1 MTELSPLVSTTTGF
15 LVLFVG
21 KRLNRE
27 LKALRDYSIPEPVS
41 GGLLV
46 AVLLTLLHVMGGPE
60 LNFNLDS
67 RDFLLVYFFTTVGM
81 NARFSDLRR
90 GGPAL
95 FILLGLTIGYMTL
108 QNIIGVTMAGLLGL
122 HPATGLLVGT
132 VSLIGGHG
140 TTIAWAPTFAE
151 NFQIESA
158 LEIGIAA
165 ATFGLVLASASG
177 GPIAQFLIRR
187 FQIACPST
195 KPENQTLTD
204 SVKDKQDQLSGRKQI
219 DMTSFL
225 AALLAINICIISG
238 MVLNG
243 GIAAMGL
250 KLPLFVPCLLI
261 GILYSNLLPEKRS
274 ERAVFHWPKHSTS
287 LDLISELS
295 LGIFLAMS
303 LMSLQLW
310 TLVGLALP
318 LLVILLT
325 QFIVALAVNLL
336 VVFRLMGRSYD
347 AAVICAGFGG
357 IALGSTPTAMANMT
371 SVAQQ
376 YGASTRAFL
385 IVPLVSA
392 FFLDLVNAVLIPG
405 FIGQLSED
413 DHQFPIQA
421 PRDDTAKRRLV
432 IAVDLQSLGD
442 VELNAYSDGK

>member
-1 MTELSPLVSTTTGF
+1 MIELSPLVSTTTGF

-27 LKALRDYSIPEPVS
+27 LKALRTYSIPEPVS

-60 LNFNLDS
+60 LSFNLDS

-81 NARFSDLRR
+81 NARFSDLLR

-122 HPATGLLVGT
+122 HPAAGLLVGT

-140 TTIAWAPTFAE
+140 TTIAWAPSFVET
-151 NFQIESA
+151 FQIESA
-158 LEIGIAA
+158 MEIGIAA

-187 FQIACPST
+187 FHIRYPNATARDQQLIDIAEADQPIRPS
-195 KPENQTLTD
+195 P
-204 SVKDKQDQLSGRKQI
+204 I

-225 AALLAINICIISG
+225 AALLAINICIITG
-238 MVLNG
+238 TVLNS
-243 GIAAMGL
+243 GIAAVGL
-250 KLPLFVPCLLI
+250 KLPLFVPCLLV
-261 GILYSNLLPEKRS
+261 GILYSNLLPSARS
-274 ERAVFHWPKHSTS
+274 ERTVFHWPRQSPS
-287 LDLISELS
+287 LDLIGELS

-336 VVFRLMGRSYD
+336 LVFRLMGRTYD

-371 SVAQQ
+371 AVTQQ

-405 FIGQLSED
+405 FIGQL
-413 DHQFPIQA
+413 
-421 PRDDTAKRRLV
+421 
-432 IAVDLQSLGD
+432 
-442 VELNAYSDGK
+442 

>member
-27 LKALRDYSIPEPVS
+27 LKALRNFSIPEPVS

-46 AVLLTLLHVMGGPE
+46 AVLLTLLHVLGGPE

-151 NFQIESA
+151 NFQIDSA

-187 FQIACPST
+187 FQIPCAT
-195 KPENQTLTD
+195 TTPEDQPLTH
-204 SVKDKQDQLSGRKQI
+204 SVNDEQDNFPGRKQI

-243 GIAAMGL
+243 GIAAIGL
-250 KLPLFVPCLLI
+250 KLPLFVPCLLV

-274 ERAVFHWPKHSTS
+274 ERAVFHWPKQSSS

-318 LLVILLT
+318 LLAILLT
-325 QFIVALAVNLL
+325 QFIIALAINLL
-336 VVFRLMGRSYD
+336 LVFRLMGRSYD

-371 SVAQQ
+371 AVTQQ

-405 FIGQLSED
+405 FIGQL
-413 DHQFPIQA
+413 
-421 PRDDTAKRRLV
+421 
-432 IAVDLQSLGD
+432 
-442 VELNAYSDGK
+442 

>member
-1 MTELSPLVSTTTGF
+1 MGHSGETPQPDLNHASLPTDGIGAIALIELSPLVSTTTGV

-27 LKALRDYSIPEPVS
+27 LKPLRNYSIPEPVS

-46 AVLLTLLHVMGGPE
+46 AILLTLLYLVGGPE

-81 NARFSDLRR
+81 NARFSDLLR

-108 QNIIGVTMAGLLGL
+108 QNVIGVTMAGLLGL
-122 HPATGLLVGT
+122 QPATGLLLGT

-140 TTIAWAPTFAE
+140 TTIAWAPTFVE
-151 NFQIESA
+151 KFQLESA
-158 LEIGIAA
+158 MEIGIAA

-177 GPIAQFLIRR
+177 GPIAQFLIHR
-187 FQIACPST
+187 FHIPCANATAGDQSPQERAIGEADQPT
-195 KPENQTLTD
+195 KAK
-204 SVKDKQDQLSGRKQI
+204 SI

-225 AALLAINICIISG
+225 AALLAINISIITG
-238 MVLNG
+238 TVLNE
-243 GIAAMGL
+243 GIAAIGL
-250 KLPLFVPCLLI
+250 KLPLFVPCLLV
-261 GILYSNLLPEKRS
+261 GILYSNLLPSKRS
-274 ERAVFHWPKHSTS
+274 ERAVFHWPRQSPS
-287 LDLISELS
+287 LDLIGELS

-310 TLVGLALP
+310 TLIGLALP

-336 VVFRLMGRSYD
+336 LVFRLMGRTYD

-371 SVAQQ
+371 AVTQQ
-376 YGASTRAFL
+376 YGASRQAFL
-385 IVPLVSA
+385 IVPLVAA
-392 FFLDLVNAVLIPG
+392 FFLDLVNAILIPG
-405 FIGQLSED
+405 FISQL
-413 DHQFPIQA
+413 Q
-421 PRDDTAKRRLV
+421 
-432 IAVDLQSLGD
+432 
-442 VELNAYSDGK
+442 

>member
-1 MTELSPLVSTTTGF
+1 MIELSPLVSTTTGV

-27 LKALRDYSIPEPVS
+27 LKPLRSYSIPEPVS

-46 AVLLTLLHVMGGPE
+46 AILLTLLYLLGGPE

-81 NARFSDLRR
+81 NARFSDLLR

-108 QNIIGVTMAGLLGL
+108 QNVIGVTMAGLLGL
-122 HPATGLLVGT
+122 QPATGLLLGT

-140 TTIAWAPTFAE
+140 TTIAWAPTFVE
-151 NFQIESA
+151 KFQLESA
-158 LEIGIAA
+158 MEIGIAA

-177 GPIAQFLIRR
+177 GPIAQFLIHR
-187 FQIACPST
+187 FHIPCANATAGDQSPQEGAIAEADQPT
-195 KPENQTLTD
+195 KAT
-204 SVKDKQDQLSGRKQI
+204 SI

-225 AALLAINICIISG
+225 AALLAINISIITG
-238 MVLNG
+238 TVLNE
-243 GIAAMGL
+243 GIAAIGL
-250 KLPLFVPCLLI
+250 KLPLFVPCLLV
-261 GILYSNLLPEKRS
+261 GILYSNLLPSKRS
-274 ERAVFHWPKHSTS
+274 ERAVFHWPRQSPS
-287 LDLISELS
+287 LDLIGELS

-310 TLVGLALP
+310 SLVGLALP

-336 VVFRLMGRSYD
+336 LVFRLMGRSYD
-347 AAVICAGFGG
+347 AAVICSGFGG

-371 SVAQQ
+371 AVTQQ

-392 FFLDLVNAVLIPG
+392 FFLDLVNAFLIPG
-405 FIGQLSED
+405 FIGQL
-413 DHQFPIQA
+413 
-421 PRDDTAKRRLV
+421 
-432 IAVDLQSLGD
+432 
-442 VELNAYSDGK
+442 

>member
-1 MTELSPLVSTTTGF
+1 MIELSPLVSTTTGF

-27 LKALRDYSIPEPVS
+27 LKALRTYSIPEPVS

-60 LNFNLDS
+60 LSFNLDS

-81 NARFSDLRR
+81 NARFNDLLR

-122 HPATGLLVGT
+122 HPAAGLLVGT

-140 TTIAWAPTFAE
+140 TTIAWAPSFVET
-151 NFQIESA
+151 FQIESA
-158 LEIGIAA
+158 MEIGIAA

-187 FQIACPST
+187 FHIRYPNATARDQQLIDIAEADQPIRPS
-195 KPENQTLTD
+195 P
-204 SVKDKQDQLSGRKQI
+204 I

-225 AALLAINICIISG
+225 AALLAINICIITG
-238 MVLNG
+238 TVLNS
-243 GIAAMGL
+243 GIAAVGL
-250 KLPLFVPCLLI
+250 KLPLFVPCLLV
-261 GILYSNLLPEKRS
+261 GILYSNLLPSARS
-274 ERAVFHWPKHSTS
+274 ERTVFHWPRQSPS
-287 LDLISELS
+287 LDLIGELS

-336 VVFRLMGRSYD
+336 LVFRLMGRTYD

-371 SVAQQ
+371 AVTQQ

-405 FIGQLSED
+405 FIGQL
-413 DHQFPIQA
+413 
-421 PRDDTAKRRLV
+421 
-432 IAVDLQSLGD
+432 
-442 VELNAYSDGK
+442 

>member
-1 MTELSPLVSTTTGF
+1 MLELSPLVSTTTGF

-27 LKALRDYSIPEPVS
+27 LKVLQNYSIPEPVS
-41 GGLLV
+41 GGLLL

-81 NARFSDLRR
+81 NARFHDLLR

-108 QNIIGVTMAGLLGL
+108 QNVIGVTMAGLLGL

-140 TTIAWAPTFAE
+140 TTIAWAPTFME
-151 NFQIESA
+151 TFQMESPM
-158 LEIGIAA
+158 EIGIAA

-187 FQIACPST
+187 FQIPCPNATAGEQNSRA
-195 KPENQTLTD
+195 QTIAEA
-204 SVKDKQDQLSGRKQI
+204 DQSIRTTPI
-219 DMTSFL
+219 DMTSVL
-225 AALLAINICIISG
+225 AALLAINLCIISG
-238 MVLNG
+238 RLLNG
-243 GIAAMGL
+243 GIAALGL
-250 KLPLFVPCLLI
+250 TLPLFVPCLLM
-261 GILYSNLLPEKRS
+261 GILYSNLMPSERS
-274 ERAVFHWPKHSTS
+274 ERTIFHWPRESPS
-287 LDLISELS
+287 LDLIGELS
-295 LGIFLAMS
+295 LGIFLTMS

-325 QFIVALAVNLL
+325 QFFVALAVNLL
-336 VVFRLMGRSYD
+336 LVFRLMGRSYD

-371 SVAQQ
+371 AVTQKN
-376 YGASTRAFL
+376 GASTRAFL

-405 FIGQLSED
+405 FIGQL
-413 DHQFPIQA
+413 
-421 PRDDTAKRRLV
+421 
-432 IAVDLQSLGD
+432 
-442 VELNAYSDGK
+442 

>member
-27 LKALRDYSIPEPVS
+27 LKALRNFSIPEPVS

-46 AVLLTLLHVMGGPE
+46 AVLLTLIHVLGGPE

-108 QNIIGVTMAGLLGL
+108 QNVIGVTMAGLLGL

-140 TTIAWAPTFAE
+140 TTIAWAPTFTE
-151 NFQIESA
+151 NFQIDSA

-177 GPIAQFLIRR
+177 GPIAQFLLRR
-187 FQIACPST
+187 FKIPCPST
-195 KPENQTLTD
+195 TPEDQTLKHPVND
-204 SVKDKQDQLSGRKQI
+204 VQDHVSGKRNI

-243 GIAAMGL
+243 GIAAIGL
-250 KLPLFVPCLLI
+250 KLPLFVPCLLV
-261 GILYSNLLPEKRS
+261 GILYSNLLPERRS
-274 ERAVFHWPKHSTS
+274 ERAVFHWPKQSTS

-318 LLVILLT
+318 LLAILLT
-325 QFIVALAVNLL
+325 QFIIALAINLL
-336 VVFRLMGRSYD
+336 LVFRLMGRSYD
-347 AAVICAGFGG
+347 AAVICTGFGG

-371 SVAQQ
+371 AVTQQ

-405 FIGQLSED
+405 FIGQL
-413 DHQFPIQA
+413 
-421 PRDDTAKRRLV
+421 
-432 IAVDLQSLGD
+432 
-442 VELNAYSDGK
+442 

>member
-1 MTELSPLVSTTTGF
+1 
-15 LVLFVG
+15 
-21 KRLNRE
+21 
-27 LKALRDYSIPEPVS
+27 
-41 GGLLV
+41 
-46 AVLLTLLHVMGGPE
+46 
-60 LNFNLDS
+60 
-67 RDFLLVYFFTTVGM
+67 
-81 NARFSDLRR
+81 
-90 GGPAL
+90 
-95 FILLGLTIGYMTL
+95 
-108 QNIIGVTMAGLLGL
+108 
-122 HPATGLLVGT
+122 
-132 VSLIGGHG
+132 
-140 TTIAWAPTFAE
+140 
-151 NFQIESA
+151 
-158 LEIGIAA
+158 
-165 ATFGLVLASASG
+165 
-177 GPIAQFLIRR
+177 
-187 FQIACPST
+187 
-195 KPENQTLTD
+195 
-204 SVKDKQDQLSGRKQI
+204 
-219 DMTSFL
+219 MTSFL

-250 KLPLFVPCLLI
+250 KLPLFVPCLLV

-336 VVFRLMGRSYD
+336 LVFRLMGRSYD

-371 SVAQQ
+371 AVTQQ

-405 FIGQLSED
+405 FIGQL
-413 DHQFPIQA
+413 
-421 PRDDTAKRRLV
+421 
-432 IAVDLQSLGD
+432 
-442 VELNAYSDGK
+442 

>member
-46 AVLLTLLHVMGGPE
+46 AVLLTLLHVMSGPE

-81 NARFSDLRR
+81 NARFNDLRR

-151 NFQIESA
+151 NFQIDSA

-187 FQIACPST
+187 FQIPCPST

-250 KLPLFVPCLLI
+250 KLPLFVPCLLV

-371 SVAQQ
+371 AVTQQ
-376 YGASTRAFL
+376 YGPSTRAFL

-405 FIGQLSED
+405 FIGQL
-413 DHQFPIQA
+413 
-421 PRDDTAKRRLV
+421 
-432 IAVDLQSLGD
+432 
-442 VELNAYSDGK
+442 

>member
-1 MTELSPLVSTTTGF
+1 MKPLVDSFAVIELSPLVSTTTGF

-27 LKALRDYSIPEPVS
+27 LKALRTYSIPEPVS

-60 LNFNLDS
+60 LSFNLDS

-81 NARFSDLRR
+81 NARFSDLLR

-122 HPATGLLVGT
+122 HPAAGLLVGT

-140 TTIAWAPTFAE
+140 TTIAWAPSFVET
-151 NFQIESA
+151 FQIESA
-158 LEIGIAA
+158 MEIGIAA

-187 FQIACPST
+187 FHIRYPNATARDQ
-195 KPENQTLTD
+195 QLTD
-204 SVKDKQDQLSGRKQI
+204 IAEADQPIRPSPI

-225 AALLAINICIISG
+225 AALLAINICIITG
-238 MVLNG
+238 TVLNS
-243 GIAAMGL
+243 GIAAVGL
-250 KLPLFVPCLLI
+250 KLPLFVPCLLV
-261 GILYSNLLPEKRS
+261 GILYSNLLPSARS
-274 ERAVFHWPKHSTS
+274 ERTVFHWPRQSPS
-287 LDLISELS
+287 LDLIGELS

-336 VVFRLMGRSYD
+336 LVFRLMGRTYD

-371 SVAQQ
+371 AVTQQ

-405 FIGQLSED
+405 FIGQL
-413 DHQFPIQA
+413 
-421 PRDDTAKRRLV
+421 
-432 IAVDLQSLGD
+432 
-442 VELNAYSDGK
+442 

>member
-1 MTELSPLVSTTTGF
+1 MGHSGETPQPDLNHEALPKGGFGSVALIELSPLVSTTTGV

-27 LKALRDYSIPEPVS
+27 LKALRNYSIPEPVS

-46 AVLLTLLHVMGGPE
+46 AILLTLLYLLGGPE
-60 LNFNLDS
+60 LNFNLSS

-81 NARFSDLRR
+81 NARFSDLLR

-108 QNIIGVTMAGLLGL
+108 QNVIGVTMAGLLGL
-122 HPATGLLVGT
+122 QPATGLLLGT

-140 TTIAWAPTFAE
+140 TTIAWAPTFVE
-151 NFQIESA
+151 KFQLESA
-158 LEIGIAA
+158 MEIGIAA

-177 GPIAQFLIRR
+177 GPIAQFLIHR
-187 FQIACPST
+187 FHIPCANATAGEQSAQERAIAEADQPT
-195 KPENQTLTD
+195 KAT
-204 SVKDKQDQLSGRKQI
+204 SI

-225 AALLAINICIISG
+225 AALLAINISIITG
-238 MVLNG
+238 TVLNE
-243 GIAAMGL
+243 GIAAIGL
-250 KLPLFVPCLLI
+250 KLPLFVPCLLV
-261 GILYSNLLPEKRS
+261 GILYSNLLPSKRS
-274 ERAVFHWPKHSTS
+274 ERAVFHWPRQSPS
-287 LDLISELS
+287 LDLIGELS

-310 TLVGLALP
+310 TLIGLALP

-336 VVFRLMGRSYD
+336 LVFRLMGRTYD

-371 SVAQQ
+371 AVTQQ

-392 FFLDLVNAVLIPG
+392 FFLDLVNAFLIPG
-405 FIGQLSED
+405 FIGQL
-413 DHQFPIQA
+413 
-421 PRDDTAKRRLV
+421 
-432 IAVDLQSLGD
+432 
-442 VELNAYSDGK
+442 